1 MPKARKMVS
10 LNIQETSGVD
20 HPAHLQEGWL
30 VIKSSDSDVSN
41 LLSDLAKNENTSSD
55 RLNQDGTEEEPMPQ
69 DEATVETT
77 VETTEATVVEKDALA
92 DAQAKIKELEM
103 KLGETMKELEK
114 TKKMYGNM
122 MDEEDKK
129 KAMHKDE
136 KKKAMHDKD
145 DKKMK
150 KSEDEELIKSAPV
163 EVQLI
168 VAEMRKAADEAL
180 ARATAAEEVLLKER
194 DDRADAEAITK
205 AKAWG
210 HLPIEAEKIGP
221 ALRRLAGIDTDLAKA
236 VEDMLN
242 AVEAQAESANIF
254 AEIGKSGT
262 PTSGSAY
269 EQLSSMAKAVSETSG
284 ITFEQ
289 AFTNAVSQNTD
300 LYSQYLNEKGVK

>member
-1 MPKARKMVS
+1 MA
-10 LNIQETSGVD
+10 
-20 HPAHLQEGWL
+20 
-30 VIKSSDSDVSN
+30 
-41 LLSDLAKNENTSSD
+41 
-55 RLNQDGTEEEPMPQ
+55 Q
-69 DEATVETT
+69 DEATIDTPVVETDI
-77 VETTEATVVEKDALA
+77 VEKDALA
-92 DAQAKIKELEM
+92 DAKAKIKELEM

-122 MDEEDKK
+122 MDEDKK
-129 KAMHKDE
+129 KKMMGEDE
-136 KKKAMHDKD
+136 DDKKKSMHDKD

-150 KSEDEELIKSAPV
+150 KSDDEELIKSAPV

-221 ALRRLAGIDTDLAKA
+221 ALRRLAGIDVDLAKA

>member
-30 VIKSSDSDVSN
+30 VIKSSDSDVSD
-41 LLSDLAKNENTSSD
+41 LLSDLAKNDNDSSD
-55 RLNQDGTEEEPMPQ
+55 RLIQDGTEEEPMAQ
-69 DEATVETT
+69 DESTIDTSVE
-77 VETTEATVVEKDALA
+77 ETEVVEKDALA
-92 DAQAKIKELEM
+92 DANAKIKELEM
-103 KLGETMKELEK
+103 KLGETMKKLED
-114 TKKMYGNM
+114 TKKMYDEDKKKM
-122 MDEEDKK
+122 MGEEDKK
-129 KAMHKDE
+129 KMKFGEDE
-136 KKKAMHDKD
+136 D
-145 DKKMK
+145 KMK
-150 KSEDEELIKSAPV
+150 KSEAEELIKSAP
-163 EVQLI
+163 EAVQI
-168 VAEMRKAADEAL
+168 IIAEMRKSADEAL
-180 ARATAAEEVLLKER
+180 ARANAAEEVLLKER
-194 DDRADAEAITK
+194 EVHADAEAIAK
-205 AKAWG
+205 AKAWS

-221 ALRRLAGIDTDLAKA
+221 ALRKLAGIDTDLAKA

-289 AFTNAVSQNTD
+289 AFTKAVSQD
-300 LYSQYLNEKGVK
+300 PALYSQYLNEKGVK

>member
-129 KAMHKDE
+129 KS
-136 KKKAMHDKD
+136 MHDKD

-150 KSEDEELIKSAPV
+150 KSDDEELIKSAPA

-194 DDRADAEAITK
+194 DERADAEAITK

>member
-30 VIKSSDSDVSN
+30 VIKSSDSDVSD
-41 LLSDLAKNENTSSD
+41 LLSDLAKNDNDSSD
-55 RLNQDGTEEEPMPQ
+55 RLIQDGTEEEPMAQ
-69 DEATVETT
+69 DESTIDTT
-77 VETTEATVVEKDALA
+77 VVEADVVEKDALA
-92 DAQAKIKELEM
+92 DANAKIKELEM
-103 KLGETMKELEK
+103 KLGETMKKLED
-114 TKKMYGNM
+114 TKKMY
-122 MDEEDKK
+122 DEDKK
-129 KAMHKDE
+129 KMFGEDE
-136 KKKAMHDKD
+136 D
-145 DKKMK
+145 KMK
-150 KSEDEELIKSAPV
+150 KSDSEDLIKSAP
-163 EVQLI
+163 EAVQVI
-168 VAEMRKAADEAL
+168 IAEMRKSADEAL

-194 DDRADAEAITK
+194 DARADAEAIAK
-205 AKAWG
+205 AKGWS

-221 ALRRLAGIDTDLAKA
+221 ALRKLAGIDADLAKS

-269 EQLSSMAKAVSETSG
+269 EQLTSMAKSVSETSG
-284 ITFEQ
+284 VTFEQ
-289 AFTNAVSQNTD
+289 AFANAVSQEPA

>member
-77 VETTEATVVEKDALA
+77 VETTEVTVVEKDALA

-129 KAMHKDE
+129 KS
-136 KKKAMHDKD
+136 MHDKD

-150 KSEDEELIKSAPV
+150 KSDDEELIKSAPA

-194 DDRADAEAITK
+194 DDRADAEAVAK

>member
-129 KAMHKDE
+129 KS
-136 KKKAMHDKD
+136 MHDKD

-150 KSEDEELIKSAPV
+150 KSDEEELIKSAPA

-194 DDRADAEAITK
+194 DERADAEAITK

-262 PTSGSAY
+262 PTNGSAY
-269 EQLSSMAKAVSETSG
+269 EQLSSMAKAVSDASG

>member
-129 KAMHKDE
+129 KS
-136 KKKAMHDKD
+136 MHDKD

-150 KSEDEELIKSAPV
+150 KSDDEELIKSAPA

-269 EQLSSMAKAVSETSG
+269 EQLSSMAKAVSDTSG

>member
-129 KAMHKDE
+129 KS
-136 KKKAMHDKD
+136 MHDKD

-150 KSEDEELIKSAPV
+150 KSDDEELIKSAPA

-194 DDRADAEAITK
+194 DERADAEAITK

-269 EQLSSMAKAVSETSG
+269 EQLSSMAKAVSDTSG

>member
-30 VIKSSDSDVSN
+30 VIKSSDSDVSD

-129 KAMHKDE
+129 KS
-136 KKKAMHDKD
+136 MHDKD

-150 KSEDEELIKSAPV
+150 KSDDEELIKSAPA

-269 EQLSSMAKAVSETSG
+269 EQLSSMAKAVSDTSG

>member
-10 LNIQETSGVD
+10 LNIQETSAVD

-30 VIKSSDSDVSN
+30 VIKSSDSDVSD
-41 LLSDLAKNENTSSD
+41 LLSDLAKNENTSSN

-69 DEATVETT
+69 DEATIETT
-77 VETTEATVVEKDALA
+77 DVVEKDALA
-92 DAQAKIKELEM
+92 DAKAKIKELEE

-122 MDEEDKK
+122 MDEDKKKKSMHEDEEDKK
-129 KAMHKDE
+129 KKSMHE
-136 KKKAMHDKD
+136 D

-150 KSEDEELIKSAPV
+150 KSDDEELIKSAPV

-194 DDRADAEAITK
+194 DDRADAEAIAK

-221 ALRRLAGIDTDLAKA
+221 ALRRLAGIDEDLAKA
-236 VEDMLN
+236 VEEMLN

-262 PTSGSAY
+262 PTSGTAY

-300 LYSQYLNEKGVK
+300 LYTQYLNEKGVK